1 MVAGEASGDMYGAEV
16 ARCLFKKFPGCE
28 IYGLGGQRMRQ
39 AGVQLEGDISK
50 TAVVGPFEVIGYLGA
65 LYGVF
70 RKIAERIETEP
81 PTAAILID
89 FPDFNLRLAKRV
101 RHAGAPVVYYISP
114 QVWAWREGRVKQIK
128 QLVNKMLVI
137 FPFEE
142 ELYRKAGVDV
152 EFVGHPL
159 MDMVRA
165 TKSKEEF
172 CSAYQLDPKRP
183 IVALLPGS
191 RRKEVRYIL
200 PTLCES
206 AERIAKEK
214 PDTQFV
220 LPIAP
225 GLDRNLITGILKG
238 RPITIVTNDTYNAI
252 RYSRA
257 AVVASGTATLETALL
272 GTPEVIVYRIS
283 PATWLLGKFLLKV
296 RLFGI
301 VNIILGEE
309 VVPELF
315 QDKMTAEAVTRMAVR
330 LMDDVWL
337 QSRIRGNYEK
347 LRRRLGSGKVAE
359 RVANVIADRLQAAG
373 GA

>member
-1 MVAGEASGDMYGAEV
+1 
-16 ARCLFKKFPGCE
+16 
-28 IYGLGGQRMRQ
+28 
-39 AGVQLEGDISK
+39 
-50 TAVVGPFEVIGYLGA
+50 
-65 LYGVF
+65 
-70 RKIAERIETEP
+70 
-81 PTAAILID
+81 
-89 FPDFNLRLAKRV
+89 
-101 RHAGAPVVYYISP
+101 
-114 QVWAWREGRVKQIK
+114 
-128 QLVNKMLVI
+128 VNKVLVI
-137 FPFEE
+137 IPFEE

-159 MDMVRA
+159 MDLVST

-172 CSAYQLDPKRP
+172 CSAYQLDPKWP

-220 LPIAP
+220 LPIAL

-347 LRRRLGSGKVAE
+347 LRRQLGSGKVAE
-359 RVANVIADRLQAAG
+359 RVADVIAARLQAAG